1 MWGILI
7 EFGKFVLNDKAAR
20 YVLAIG
26 AGLALL
32 WYAHYVVY
40 NKGYDAGELHQQSLY
55 SEQQKKIDD
64 EYKVKLAKANK
75 ERDNLNQEIN
85 ELKSNYA
92 QLLLKR
98 QQPAKQTQ
106 EAVREYEKTIT
117 PDNDSIGAE
126 WMQIYSQSIP
136 Q

>member
-7 EFGKFVLNDKAAR
+7 EFGKFVLNDKSAR
-20 YVLAIG
+20 YVLVIA

-32 WYAHYVVY
+32 WLAHHTVY
-40 NKGYDAGELHQQSLY
+40 NNGYDAGELHQQTVY
-55 SEQQKKIDD
+55 AEQQQKIDE
-64 EYKVKLAKANK
+64 EYKAKLAKGNK
-75 ERDNLNQEIN
+75 ERDNLNLEIN
-85 ELKSNYA
+85 KLKSDYA

-117 PDNDSIGAE
+117 PDNDSIGTE
-126 WMQIYSQSIP
+126 WMQIYSQSLP

>member
-1 MWGILI
+1 MWGILV
-7 EFGKFVLNDKAAR
+7 ELGKFVLSNKTAR

-32 WYAHYVVY
+32 WLAHHVVY
-40 NKGYDAGELHQQSLY
+40 NNGYDAGESHQQSVY
-55 SEQQKKIDD
+55 VKEQKKAEE
-64 EYKVKLAKANK
+64 EYNKKLDLANK
-75 ERDNLNQEIN
+75 ERDNQNAEIN
-85 ELKSNYA
+85 KLKSDYA

-117 PDNDSIGAE
+117 PDNDNIGTE
-126 WMQIYSQSIP
+126 WMQIYSQSLP